1 MYTKCKSCPCCDYVR
16 LDSTKMPA
24 IKQKDI
30 MVIGDCPTAVE
41 AARNSLM
48 TGTAVD
54 VLKRAMAQVGLPT
67 DTNTVHYTTAI
78 KCAAPKRKGK
88 PFPKEPMRQCSENI
102 RREITQVNPKLVLVL
117 GKNAY
122 TTLTGDFNVKIT
134 EKYGRAEKLD
144 YTGDAIIM
152 PVMHPALIMRAP
164 NDYKPFLASLQ
175 LAKQHYG
182 GSGTHDTGTT
192 TWTVLDTD
200 TKIDKA
206 LEFLG
211 GLPAQYVAADIETT
225 GLDYR
230 TAEFTTMGICY
241 AKNKALIIP
250 RATRHRIQEFFD
262 LKNLKWIW
270 HNGMFDSKILWA
282 RNLGEMPHHEDTMYL
297 HYMLDETSAHDLGSL
312 TKTFLQ
318 AEEYKYKMNQ
328 EFKAVTLETY
338 DHYYEAL
345 NERAAVDVDYTYQL
359 FEVLHAELSKPQNRG
374 LYICYYKL
382 LMPAAAFLSR
392 VMRHGIELDVEYL
405 KAMDVEY
412 QQRLSEILGNI
423 ERLAAPY
430 WKPEIYM
437 EDMGAK
443 TAPEKFNPG
452 SSKQMQ
458 WMVYKALKCKP
469 RIRKGMSTGADILKS
484 IDEDIPLIKEVL
496 NYRKVKKEHS
506 TYVIGLLNQVADDGR
521 IRTNFS
527 LHTTATGR
535 LSSKEPNFQNIPSY
549 FGVGNVRRAFRA
561 KKGHVLMEV
570 DYSGAELRV
579 LACLSKCPTLTGI
592 FVNRL
597 NLHDE
602 TSRMVF
608 GENFTKQ
615 DRMRAKALNFG
626 VMYGRGA
633 ASLKDEFNIPLEEAQ
648 VMVDNWLNSYPGAKQ
663 YLMWCSDMVVA
674 GKYLETPF
682 GRRRRFG
689 LVTPESL
696 HALQNESRNFAI
708 QSTSS
713 DFLLYS
719 AMEMEQVLWDKY
731 QTRIVNLIHDSVL
744 LEIPAKPEIIQAV
757 SLEMSSKMKGMP
769 KQLFGYEVPF
779 ESDSDLGVTW
789 GDLSGYDNET
799 NMVGDKTLVE
809 WMKEN
814 NLPVQE

>member
-1 MYTKCKSCPCCDYVR
+1 MCPCGDYAR
-16 LDSTKMPA
+16 
-24 IKQKDI
+24 IKAEVAPVITPHEI

-41 AARNSLM
+41 ATRGQLM
-48 TGTAVD
+48 TGPAAE
-54 VLKRAMAQVGLPT
+54 VLKRAMLQAGLPI
-67 DTNTVHYTTAI
+67 DPGVVHYTTAI

-88 PFPKEPMRQCSENI
+88 PFPKEPMRQCCENI
-102 RREITQVNPKLVLVL
+102 RREILQVKPKLVLVL

-122 TTLTGDFNVKIT
+122 STLTGDFNVKIT
-134 EKYGRAEKLD
+134 EKYGRAEKLP
-144 YTGDAIIM
+144 YTGDATII
-152 PVMHPALIMRAP
+152 PIMHPALIMRAP

-175 LAKQHYG
+175 LARQHYDG
-182 GSGTHDTGTT
+182 GGAHDTGTT
-192 TWTVLDTD
+192 TWDVLDTD
-200 TKIDKA
+200 EKVDKA
-206 LEFLG
+206 LAFLASR
-211 GLPAQYVAADIETT
+211 PEQVVAADIETT

-230 TAEFTTMGICY
+230 TDEFATMGICY

-250 RATRHRIQEFFD
+250 RATRHRVADFFK

-270 HNGMFDSKILWA
+270 HNGMFDSRILWA
-282 RNLGEMPHHEDTMYL
+282 RKLGEMPHDEDTMYM
-297 HYMLDETSAHDLGSL
+297 HYILDETSAHDLGAL
-312 TKTFLQ
+312 TKIFLQ

-328 EFKAVTLETY
+328 QFKAVTLETY
-338 DHYYEAL
+338 DHYYDAL

-359 FEVLHAELSKPQNRG
+359 FHVLQAELHKPENRG
-374 LYICYYKL
+374 LLICYYKL
-382 LMPAAAFLSR
+382 LMPAARFLTR
-392 VMRHGIELDVEYL
+392 VMRHGIELDTDYL
-405 KAMDVEY
+405 KEMDVEY
-412 QQRLSEILGNI
+412 QARLREILTNI
-423 ERLAAPY
+423 EDLAAPY
-430 WKPEIYM
+430 WNPSLYM
-437 EDMGAK
+437 EEMGAK
-443 TAPEKFNPG
+443 TAPAKFNPG

-469 RIRKGMSTGADILKS
+469 RIRKGMSTGADILES
-484 IDEDIPLIKEVL
+484 IEEDIPLIKEVL
-496 NYRKVKKEHS
+496 RYRKVKKEHS
-506 TYVIGLLNQVADDGR
+506 TYVIGLLDKVAADGR

-579 LACLSKCPTLTGI
+579 LACLSKCPTLTNI
-592 FVNRL
+592 FVNGL

-633 ASLKDEFNIPLEEAQ
+633 SSLRDEFNIPMEEAQ
-648 VMVDNWLNSYPGAKQ
+648 EMVDNWLNSYPGAKK
-663 YLMWCSDMVVA
+663 YLEWCANMVVS

-689 LVTPESL
+689 LVTPDSL

-719 AMEMEQVLWDKY
+719 AMEMESVLWDKY
-731 QTRIVNLIHDSVL
+731 RTRIVNLIHDSVL
-744 LEIPAKPEIIQAV
+744 LEIPADPKIIRAV
-757 SLEMSSKMKGMP
+757 SREMSSTMKGMP
-769 KQLFGYEVPF
+769 KKLFGYDVPF

-789 GDLSGYDNET
+789 GDLDAYDNEADT
-799 NMVGDKTLVE
+799 IGGKTLAE
-809 WMKEN
+809 WLEEN
-814 NLPVQE
+814 VSK